1 MKPLLFIAIVTLALA
16 CKPGIKNDTGA
27 TDSSYHQSVHALQS
41 DMPEDTA
48 LYLPVAS
55 TVDVKDSIEKV
66 ILKAL
71 KLKSVKQIATL
82 AGKELHDI
90 YPLFQTS
97 LKSIGDHPNLGAV
110 EVYQAIFEKMDQQV
124 LKLKDSQQLEI
135 KDELEIARL
144 KSDIFTIFKQY
155 GKQP

>member
-1 MKPLLFIAIVTLALA
+1 MKPLFIIALVTLTVA
-16 CKPGIKNDTGA
+16 CKPSVK
-27 TDSSYHQSVHALQS
+27 TDSGDSDSTYHQSVHALQS

-48 LYLPVAS
+48 LYLPV
-55 TVDVKDSIEKV
+55 TNTEDVKDSIEKV
-66 ILKAL
+66 VLKAL

-82 AGKELHDI
+82 DGKELHDI

-124 LKLKDSQQLEI
+124 LKLKDSQQLDI
-135 KDELEIARL
+135 KDELEIAKL

-155 GKQP
+155 GK